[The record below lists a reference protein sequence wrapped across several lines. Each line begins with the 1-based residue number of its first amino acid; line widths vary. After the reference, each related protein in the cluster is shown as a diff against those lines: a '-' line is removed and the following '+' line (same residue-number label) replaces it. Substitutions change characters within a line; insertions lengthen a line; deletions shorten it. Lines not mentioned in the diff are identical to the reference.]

1 MDARTIDKPRLP
13 GSTEPTT
20 RSHRDGAM
28 RSPAGC
34 DRSLQGAMLA
44 RLRLKMPAVVLYGG
58 YTMSDTS
65 GMTAMVLETI
75 GLNLPDS
82 AGGTAEV
89 VCHAH
94 I

>member
-1 MDARTIDKPRLP
+1 
-13 GSTEPTT
+13 
-20 RSHRDGAM
+20 
-28 RSPAGC
+28 
-34 DRSLQGAMLA
+34 MLA
-44 RLRLKMPAVVLYGG
+44 RLRLNMPAVVLYGG

-75 GLNLPDS
+75 GLDLPDS